1 MESKMDIEALFRAH
15 YRPLCLYA
23 LHYLGDAAQAED
35 VVQDAFAALWQA
47 SSAGSGT
54 GDADREPAPVSRPR
68 AYLSAAVRNRC
79 VDALRRRKS
88 SGAAGA
94 VSLDDL
100 LPRDMDGLIS
110 DDEAI
115 LRSERE
121 ARLWAAVSRLPDRRR
136 TILLMAKRDGMSH
149 AAIAAE
155 LGLSE
160 NTVRNQISRAL
171 ESLRSYPEALL
182 SYTLLLFP

>member
-1 MESKMDIEALFRAH
+1 M
-15 YRPLCLYA
+15 
-23 LHYLGDAAQAED
+23 
-35 VVQDAFAALWQA
+35 
-47 SSAGSGT
+47 
-54 GDADREPAPVSRPR
+54 
-68 AYLSAAVRNRC
+68 
-79 VDALRRRKS
+79 
-88 SGAAGA
+88 
-94 VSLDDL
+94 SLDDL